1 MKLMIA
7 VTTLDASADLEDGN
21 IRRKGM
27 QKKIRELLMIESM
40 GSCGFFFIL
49 HGTSTL
55 SCAITGN
62 IRKQEW
68 LSPAWRL
75 PRTESEE

>member
-1 MKLMIA
+1 MVTWKKKICKLWHMKLMIA

-40 GSCGFFFIL
+40 GSCGFF
-49 HGTSTL
+49 L
-55 SCAITGN
+55 SFMALA
-62 IRKQEW
+62 R
-68 LSPAWRL
+68 
-75 PRTESEE
+75 

>member
-7 VTTLDASADLEDGN
+7 VTILDASADLEDGN

-40 GSCGFFFIL
+40 GSCGFFFNPSW
-49 HGTSTL
+49 H
-55 SCAITGN
+55 
-62 IRKQEW
+62 
-68 LSPAWRL
+68 
-75 PRTESEE
+75 